1 MPRRKLGP
9 GEGKTYITFGLDPEE
24 LAAMEGVMRYYRCG
38 QSAAL
43 RLLIRNGAEHTP
55 MAPRTIPSPPIEGN
69 DRD

>member
-24 LAAMEGVMRYYRCG
+24 LAAVEGVMAFYRCT

-43 RLLIRNGAEHTP
+43 RLLIRNGTPHTP
-55 MAPRTIPSPPIEGN
+55 TAPRKNPSPPIEGN
-69 DRD
+69 